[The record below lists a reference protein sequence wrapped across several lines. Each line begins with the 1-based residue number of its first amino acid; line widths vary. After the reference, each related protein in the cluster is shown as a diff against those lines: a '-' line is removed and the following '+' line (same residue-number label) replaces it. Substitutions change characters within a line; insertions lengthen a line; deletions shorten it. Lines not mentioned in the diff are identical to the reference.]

1 MCQFESMSLSEKETP
16 ENREAIPANEST
28 EFQEAG
34 LSNAGEEAGHQ
45 DELPEHFTDHA
56 SNHQEDEGAHDGG
69 SHEEGAHDEGSH
81 EEGVHK
87 EKGHRQAFEAFLS
100 ELNLLTDPEAK
111 LQRAIAFMESSL
123 SQGGTPHFK
132 SFWEARN
139 LSLEL
144 FKQNI
149 NPSTRNSLWIKYS
162 ELSKEARRLREILE
176 EQSVFAAEQIEIA
189 IQALENDVSKNEES
203 LQKSPEIEFP
213 MKSKALEPKLSYYQ
227 SIQRELNLLNAQ
239 ASRINALRKELIKTE
254 MRIRTKNKFFQRLSC
269 IGDKVFP
276 RRKELIKDISQHF
289 IDDVDSFIKDN
300 FSKEGMNDSLFY
312 LREEIK
318 SLQGIAKFLTLNTHS
333 FTQTRVR
340 LSDCWDKIKVEEK
353 ERKKVRSQQKAVFK
367 QNYDEVYQQIQ
378 NFNQA
383 FVAGEL
389 SNAEANKKIDEIV
402 AFMRRTELGRDE
414 LKSLRDALSEARKP
428 LLDKV
433 KSEEQE
439 RQNLE
444 DERERQKKKRL
455 HELAHE
461 VDHLLRSADA
471 YDADRLYEER
481 NALLEKITVA
491 PLTKLEK
498 QDLEKSLKP
507 LRDTIAEKKEKAL
520 LSLSEDDRQ
529 SLQKLKD
536 LLKEKKERRQEIKN
550 QLETYRKAKGSSG
563 MDFEQAMSYNSQMAA
578 EKERLDKIN
587 GGIKEIE
594 QKIEELENKL

>member
-16 ENREAIPANEST
+16 ENRETIPANEST

-34 LSNAGEEAGHQ
+34 LSNAVEEAGHQ
-45 DELPEHFTDHA
+45 DELPEHFSDHT

-69 SHEEGAHDEGSH
+69 SHEEGSHDEGAH

-87 EKGHRQAFEAFLS
+87 EKGHRQAFEAFLT

-189 IQALENDVSKNEES
+189 IQALENDVSKNEEY

-289 IDDVDSFIKDN
+289 IDDVDSFIRDN

-367 QNYDEVYQQIQ
+367 QNYDEVHQQIQ
-378 NFNQA
+378 SFSQA
-383 FVAGEL
+383 FDAGQL

-414 LKSLRDALSEARKP
+414 LKSLRDALTEARKP
-428 LLDKV
+428 FLDKV

-444 DERERQKKKRL
+444 EERERQKKKRL

-461 VDHLLRSADA
+461 IDHLLRSADA
-471 YDADRLYEER
+471 YDADQLYDER
-481 NALLEKITVA
+481 NALLEKITAA

-587 GGIKEIE
+587 AGIKEIE